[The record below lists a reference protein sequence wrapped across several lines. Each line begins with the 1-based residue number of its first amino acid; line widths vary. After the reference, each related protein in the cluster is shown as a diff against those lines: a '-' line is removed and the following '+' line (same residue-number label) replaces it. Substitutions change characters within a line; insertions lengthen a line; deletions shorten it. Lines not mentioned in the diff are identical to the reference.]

1 MKKPVAA
8 RALREMDFCWR
19 LIESN
24 LGVVK
29 VVEVSRENGD
39 FDLGQSGLTAGSLDF
54 LRLLASN
61 HLEDLLFCLTVIF
74 IIKKFLNHTVKT
86 NYLHHSSPFHLTLF
100 AWNA

>member
-29 VVEVSRENGD
+29 VVEVRRENGD
-39 FDLGQSGLTAGSLDF
+39 FDLGQSGLTSGSLDF

-61 HLEDLLFCLTVIF
+61 HLEDLLFCLTVREGF
-74 IIKKFLNHTVKT
+74 Q
-86 NYLHHSSPFHLTLF
+86 
-100 AWNA
+100 